1 MIFSRFLIV
10 GFLGTITNL
19 SIFFIFVDIL
29 KYQATLISI
38 FASEEKLNL
47 EVLRM
52 AENLSDI
59 KGLKIHCIFRGSL
72 KRKMIKAN
80 KVFSD
85 YVILFGEEEFTQKR
99 IVLKDLSS
107 GEQQIISLDK
117 TFENING
124 IATKIK

>member
-1 MIFSRFLIV
+1 MAGVGWAAGVERIKMIIKHTSNKKI
-10 GFLGTITNL
+10 IK
-19 SIFFIFVDIL
+19 I
-29 KYQATLISI
+29 ISI

-99 IVLKDLSS
+99 IVLKDLRS

-117 TFENING
+117 TFEYING
-124 IATKIK
+124 CLLYTSPSPRD

>member
-1 MIFSRFLIV
+1 MAEDV
-10 GFLGTITNL
+10 
-19 SIFFIFVDIL
+19 
-29 KYQATLISI
+29 ISGRAI
-38 FASEEKLNL
+38 AERCGVSAQQINDDDGCWSTWQP

-117 TFENING
+117 TFEYING

>member
-1 MIFSRFLIV
+1 
-10 GFLGTITNL
+10 
-19 SIFFIFVDIL
+19 
-29 KYQATLISI
+29 
-38 FASEEKLNL
+38 
-47 EVLRM
+47 M

-85 YVILFGEEEFTQKR
+85 YVLLLGEEEFTQKR
-99 IVLKDLSS
+99 IVLKDLRS
-107 GEQQIISLDK
+107 GKQKIISLDK
-117 TFENING
+117 TFECING